1 LPHHVHMVLSLL
13 EDMFF
18 VVLYIVLTK
27 LKWFVLRPAA
37 STVEGRLKHH
47 RHENREKRHSK
58 KKRQVSECEGDGT
71 QAASKKKEEK
81 TRQLHEASREGNAA
95 RVAQL
100 LSEGARITGKD
111 DMGYTALH
119 WASLYGH
126 VQVMPLLSH
135 HLHMKGL

>member
-1 LPHHVHMVLSLL
+1 M
-13 EDMFF
+13 
-18 VVLYIVLTK
+18 
-27 LKWFVLRPAA
+27 
-37 STVEGRLKHH
+37 
-47 RHENREKRHSK
+47 HSIAFE
-58 KKRQVSECEGDGT
+58 Q
-71 QAASKKKEEK
+71 EEK

-126 VQVMPLLSH
+126 VQVTPLLSH
-135 HLHMKGL
+135 HLHMKGF